1 MKQLITIILIIINL
15 SVFAQNISG
24 IITNSNG
31 KPIKNANIIYA
42 NTKLGTATDSTGY
55 FRIKQINDTLII
67 SQLLYKTEKIKID
80 NNSKS
85 LNIKLTEKQY
95 LIDEIT
101 IKSKYTKIVKNT
113 PWIIDYDITPNNLYI
128 SYAGNEGP
136 IIEIQDF
143 NKNILYSEVSER
155 FIEFKHDCLRNIFLH
170 IGNEYFLINFKEFYY
185 EIIDTY
191 NETEFNEIDSF
202 CDVKIDT
209 IQIFNDFSYTKEN
222 KIFKLNTLT
231 KQKTHLFSVTD
242 VDDVIFVNEGYNQTK
257 KRSNPINIEK
267 ELNKNIDFGI
277 TDYYKQQVVR
287 DIQFS
292 KLMADILSDDLF
304 DKHIAHKRIEA
315 PIFKINDTILVINN
329 FNKSINYINK
339 HGKLYKRNRFTAN
352 FNKLQIKFV
361 KQDIINSKIYYFIN
375 EDNKTS
381 IYYLNLFSNKL
392 KKVLSLKTNI
402 EKPIVIN
409 NNIYY
414 IYYDKIND
422 TRTLLKQCINK

>member
-1 MKQLITIILIIINL
+1 MKQLITTIFIIINL
-15 SVFAQNISG
+15 SVFAQSISG

-42 NTKLGTATDSTGY
+42 NTKLGTSTDSIGY
-55 FRIKQINDTLII
+55 FKIKQINDTLII
-67 SQLLYKTEKIKID
+67 SHLLYKTEKIKID

-95 LIDEIT
+95 LIGEIT
-101 IKSKYTKIVKNT
+101 IKSEYTRIIKNT

-128 SYAGNEGP
+128 AYAGNDGP
-136 IIEIQDF
+136 ILEIQDF
-143 NKNILYSEVSER
+143 NKNILYSEVSEH
-155 FIEFKHDCLRNIFLH
+155 FIEFKHDCLRNIFFR
-170 IGNEYFLINFKEFYY
+170 IGDEYFLINFKEFYY

-191 NETEFNEIDSF
+191 NETEFNEIDFF

-222 KIFKLNTLT
+222 KIYKLNTLT

-242 VDDVIFVNEGYNQTK
+242 VDDVIFVNEGYNRTK
-257 KRSNPINIEK
+257 KRNNPVNIEK

-287 DIQFS
+287 DIQLS

-304 DKHIAHKRIEA
+304 DKHIAYKRIEA

-339 HGKLYKRNRFTAN
+339 YGKLYKRNRFTAN

-361 KQDIINSKIYYFIN
+361 RQDIINSKIYYFIN
-375 EDNKTS
+375 EDNK
-381 IYYLNLFSNKL
+381 INLYHLNLSSNKL
-392 KKVLSLKTNI
+392 EKVLSLKTNI
-402 EKPIVIN
+402 
-409 NNIYY
+409 
-414 IYYDKIND
+414 
-422 TRTLLKQCINK
+422 